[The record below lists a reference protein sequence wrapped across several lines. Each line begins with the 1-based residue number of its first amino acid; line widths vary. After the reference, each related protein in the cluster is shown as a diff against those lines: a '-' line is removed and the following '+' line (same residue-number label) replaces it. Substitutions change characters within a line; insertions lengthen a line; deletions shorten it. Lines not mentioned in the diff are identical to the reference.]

1 MGTMSKQMSEVKPKR
16 KQENPLINI
25 GVNIIAPSI
34 ILLKFSNDAYLGPLY
49 GLLVALAFPLV
60 YGIIDL
66 IRTREYNFISI
77 LGVVSTLLTGG
88 IGVLELPN
96 TWLAIK
102 EAAVPLLIGMAILIS
117 AKTKFPLVKK
127 LLYQMIDPELVES
140 KLLDAATKKR
150 FEQKTMRATYIVAFS
165 FLVSAILNYTLAK
178 IIVVS
183 PPGTPEF
190 TSELGRLTALSYP
203 VIAVPSTIIMIIG
216 LVMLVRDI
224 EKITGLDMQTLVQ
237 SKRN

>member
-1 MGTMSKQMSEVKPKR
+1 MATNNSMAYK

-25 GVNIIAPSI
+25 GINIIAPSI
-34 ILLKFSNDAYLGPLY
+34 VLLKFSSDAYLGPLY

-60 YGIIDL
+60 YGVIDL

-88 IGVLELPN
+88 IGVLELPT
-96 TWLAIK
+96 TWLAVK
-102 EAAVPLLIGMAILIS
+102 EAAVPSLIGIAILIS

-140 KLLDAATKKR
+140 KLPDATAKEL
-150 FEQKTMRATYIVAFS
+150 FERKTMRATYIVAFS

-190 TSELGRLTALSYP
+190 TAELGRLTALSYP

-216 LVMLVRDI
+216 LVMLIRDI

-237 SKRN
+237 SKKG

>member
-1 MGTMSKQMSEVKPKR
+1 MVNR

-34 ILLKFSNDAYLGPLY
+34 VLLKFSGADQLGPLY
-49 GLLVALAFPLV
+49 ALLVALAFPLV
-60 YGIIDL
+60 YGVVDL

-88 IGVLELPN
+88 IGVLQLPN

-102 EAAVPLLIGMAILIS
+102 EAAVPLLIGLAILIS
-117 AKTKFPLVKK
+117 AKTKFPLIKK
-127 LLYQMIDPELVES
+127 LLYQLIDPELVES
-140 KLLDAATKKR
+140 KLPDAAAKKT

-165 FLVSAILNYTLAK
+165 FLVSGILNYTLAK
-178 IIVVS
+178 IIVTS

-190 TSELGRLTALSYP
+190 TAELGRLTALSYP

-216 LVMLVRDI
+216 LILLIRDI
-224 EKITGLDMQTLVQ
+224 EKLTGLDMQTLVQ
-237 SKRN
+237 KR

>member
-1 MGTMSKQMSEVKPKR
+1 MSKHKP
-16 KQENPLINI
+16 ENPLVNIGINI
-25 GVNIIAPSI
+25 IVPSI
-34 ILLKFSNDAYLGPLY
+34 VLLKFSSDAYLGPLY

-60 YGIIDL
+60 YGLYDL
-66 IRTREYNFISI
+66 LKTKQYNFISI

-102 EAAVPLLIGMAILIS
+102 EAAVPLLIGLAILIS
-117 AKTKFPLVKK
+117 AKTRFPLVKK
-127 LLYQMIDPELVES
+127 LLYQLIDPELVES
-140 KLLDAATKKR
+140 KLPDPVAKKT

-165 FLVSAILNYTLAK
+165 FLVSGILNYTLAK

-190 TSELGRLTALSYP
+190 TAELGRLTALSYP

-216 LVMLVRDI
+216 LVLLIRDI
-224 EKITGLDMQTLVQ
+224 EKLTGLDMQALMKA
-237 SKRN
+237 KR